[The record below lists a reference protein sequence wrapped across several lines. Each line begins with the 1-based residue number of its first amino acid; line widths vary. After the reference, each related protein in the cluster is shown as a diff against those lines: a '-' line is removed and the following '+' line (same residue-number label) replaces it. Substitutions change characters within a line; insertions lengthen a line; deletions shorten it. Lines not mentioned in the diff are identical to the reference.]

1 MYSHLTSAQEKLTFA
16 VIGKTLNDSFYEQ
29 SFDGC
34 LHFAATIKNLDCIY
48 DGPLNYQDIRSQG
61 FAVERVL
68 AKGIDGLII
77 SVTDSA
83 YLADYILPKLA
94 KLNIPVI
101 TFDSDLLSAH
111 HHHRLTYVGTN
122 NVEFG
127 KALGEYA
134 TKFKRPGVNHVCIYS
149 GHPTTPNLNDR
160 IKGVRLFLSNNQTA
174 SRLHGENDWFEI
186 ERCPYY
192 SLGKRDQALSQL
204 INSFDNKVPINIAV
218 AGFAQFSPKYI
229 EAIKPYKK
237 LLETEEVVFVSADT
251 EPLQL
256 SALRE
261 RLSTINIGQNPF
273 EMGRLSADLLFNY
286 LTQNT
291 LPEKDMYFLDFHYC
305 HTENFDTCTQK

>member
-1 MYSHLTSAQEKLTFA
+1 MFPHVIWAQEKLTFA

-34 LHFAATIKNLDCIY
+34 LEFAATVKNLNCIY

-77 SVTDSA
+77 SVTDSG
-83 YLADYILPKLA
+83 YLANHILPKLA

-101 TFDSDLLSAH
+101 TFDSDLLPLH
-111 HHHRLTYVGTN
+111 RHHRLTYVGTN

-127 KALGEYA
+127 MALGEYA
-134 TKFKRPGVNHVCIYS
+134 SRYKRPGVNQVCIYS

-160 IKGVRLFLSNNQTA
+160 IKGVRLFLSQHQTE
-174 SRLHGENDWFEI
+174 SRLDGQNGWFEI

-229 EAIKPYKK
+229 EAIKPYQK
-237 LLETEEVVFVSADT
+237 LLDSGEVVFVSADT

-273 EMGRLSADLLFNY
+273 EMGRLSAELLFNF

-305 HTENFDTCTQK
+305 HPENFDTCTQK